1 MRSKYSSKRILKGGA
16 SVADTAIDISHS
28 IPYEDYGKRTDLQP
42 YTSKL
47 MPRKA
52 NKYPNWAEIIHGNK
66 DNQGIFMSTELMR
79 DFAKLGYIDY
89 YFRYICNIKKVIPIF
104 GDFGVN
110 DLKNMFFNVQNKRVY
125 KRMMKMLQQN
135 AEVIFDQVEYI
146 LTSIES
152 GDLNM
157 KVIIKSLVIYPRD
170 KRIYSE
176 SELLAIA
183 FFKKF
188 DYDLEDSQ
196 VVDTTDYS
204 SFFLKYRE
212 LMITI
217 LKTIPSQKFRKYED
231 LLTLNPMLLEL
242 GISFYYTKTQL
253 EKIQSNQLLDLAV
266 FSKKGIDERIL
277 YHFDKV
283 NFLFGYHIYS
293 IVELFVEHQKEI
305 KLNNKFLVSWLANMV
320 FINKPFI
327 FIPGIAGKADKEK
340 FQASIDTLTQFQN
353 LAKVITELNSA
364 DYKTTID
371 LTGILVD
378 PGTKPPTP
386 PAPPK
391 PQPVKPPP
399 PPPHLSPT
407 VSDGISGD
415 LSVKEKIRILKKH
428 IKESIPKIL
437 PENPILHEV
446 TFYSE
451 TSKYIYDVFRSWFL
465 ESKKGQEWLLKKR
478 KELKSIKNED
488 SYFLTIDLLTDNVTL
503 KQNNIQ
509 NSDDGNIISNPVFPG
524 FDGPNTININIHTHP
539 YNQGLHY
546 LKFKT
551 QEKLSY
557 PRLLSMPSNI
567 DIISDFETALLYY
580 HFAAII
586 APNDI
591 SFYSWHHDL
600 IMEAVNNQSNPDK
613 QKLLLDVLAH
623 NANEIKSDLVKEEY
637 QKLSIDELIIRLKK
651 RYLNLLDHENDA
663 PIKAIKYEIIKLE
676 ALSIQEAA
684 PPTPPTTK
692 PSPEEQAIIDSF
704 TPSKRAVYES
714 FLNGCLLK
722 FNVADAI
729 IMAQKL

>member
-1 MRSKYSSKRILKGGA
+1 MRSKYISKRILKGGA

-52 NKYPNWAEIIHGNK
+52 NKYPNWAETIHGNK
-66 DNQGIFMSTELMR
+66 DNQGIFMSTELMG

-89 YFRYICNIKKVIPIF
+89 YFRYICNIKKVIPIY

-110 DLKNMFFNVQNKRVY
+110 DLKNMFSKVQNKRGFY

-152 GDLNM
+152 GNLNM
-157 KVIIKSLVIYPRD
+157 KVIKSLVIYPKD

-188 DYDLEDSQ
+188 DYRLEDSQ

-204 SFFLKYRE
+204 SIFLKYRE

-217 LKTIPSQKFRKYED
+217 LKMIPSQKFRKYED

-242 GISFYYTKTQL
+242 GISFYYTKTHL
-253 EKIQSNQLLDLAV
+253 EKMNPAQLLDLAV

-277 YHFDKV
+277 YHFDRV

-371 LTGILVD
+371 LTGTSVD
-378 PGTKPPTP
+378 PGKKPPTP
-386 PAPPK
+386 PKTPTPTPPK
-391 PQPVKPPP
+391 PPTTTPP
-399 PPPHLSPT
+399 
-407 VSDGISGD
+407 
-415 LSVKEKIRILKKH
+415 K
-428 IKESIPKIL
+428 
-437 PENPILHEV
+437 
-446 TFYSE
+446 
-451 TSKYIYDVFRSWFL
+451 
-465 ESKKGQEWLLKKR
+465 
-478 KELKSIKNED
+478 
-488 SYFLTIDLLTDNVTL
+488 
-503 KQNNIQ
+503 
-509 NSDDGNIISNPVFPG
+509 
-524 FDGPNTININIHTHP
+524 
-539 YNQGLHY
+539 
-546 LKFKT
+546 
-551 QEKLSY
+551 
-557 PRLLSMPSNI
+557 
-567 DIISDFETALLYY
+567 
-580 HFAAII
+580 
-586 APNDI
+586 
-591 SFYSWHHDL
+591 
-600 IMEAVNNQSNPDK
+600 
-613 QKLLLDVLAH
+613 
-623 NANEIKSDLVKEEY
+623 
-637 QKLSIDELIIRLKK
+637 
-651 RYLNLLDHENDA
+651 
-663 PIKAIKYEIIKLE
+663 
-676 ALSIQEAA
+676 
-684 PPTPPTTK
+684 PPTPTPPASTNPYQPTDYQ
-692 PSPEEQAIIDSF
+692 SGIITFF
-704 TPSKRAVYES
+704 TPQQRAVYES
-714 FLNGCLLK
+714 FLNGCLLR
-722 FNVADAI
+722 FTVDDAI